1 MKKLATLLIAA
12 GLVFGATAPAANA
25 IDFKAKG
32 EWVMSFDYGQN
43 GNFTGGHG
51 QTGYNGKEDEFEAK
65 QRLRLQLDAVAS
77 ENLSGTVFFEIGNTT
92 WGQDSSG
99 GALGADKQ
107 IVEVRRAYIDWMVP
121 NTELKVRMGLQGMNI
136 PSFTMNKSQV
146 FEDDVAGITLSYQFT
161 DNVGATAFWARP
173 YNDNFAGWNG
183 YHDRSDN
190 ANFMDNIDA
199 FGLLIPLTFDGIK
212 VTPWGMIAAIGP
224 NALREVFSEKD
235 EFGNVI
241 WTNNHFGN
249 TPGTSTSQM
258 LNGLLPAWGVAGT
271 GADFR
276 NPNGNA
282 LELEQYATAWWA
294 GVTADITYFDPF
306 RIAFDFMGGGVQ
318 WDDSRLNRA
327 GWMAALL
334 VEYKMDW
341 GIPGILGWYASGDN
355 SNLGDGS
362 ERLPYLSLGNG
373 DNQFSNFAFDG
384 HPYIAREG
392 VLGPS
397 MAGTWGVG
405 LRVRDMSFIE
415 DLKHT
420 FRVNLI
426 GGTNDHGIFRQ
437 LAKGAATVAGYP
449 VNNNGD
455 YGFKG
460 LYLTDQDTALEISLH
475 NEYKMY
481 ENFTIMLD
489 ASYIALWLEDT
500 KYEGI
505 RRQMMGANGDVTGE
519 TRDAWNVNVSF
530 VYSF

>member
-43 GNFTGGHG
+43 GGFTGGHG
-51 QTGYNGKEDEFEAK
+51 RTGYNGSEDEFEAK

-92 WGQDSSG
+92 WGKSDQG
-99 GALGADKQ
+99 GALGADQ
-107 IVEVRRAYIDWMVP
+107 TIVEVRRAYIDWMVP
-121 NTELKVRMGLQGMNI
+121 NTELKVRMGLQGMSI
-136 PSFTMNKSQV
+136 PSYTMKKSQV

-161 DNVGATAFWARP
+161 DNVAATLFWARP
-173 YNDNFAGWNG
+173 YNDNYTSTEHNTV
-183 YHDRSDN
+183 YRSDWN
-190 ANFMDNIDA
+190 DKDNFLDNVDV
-199 FGLLIPLTFDGIK
+199 FGLTIPLTFDGFK

-224 NALREVFSEKD
+224 NA
-235 EFGNVI
+235 FGGEYE
-241 WTNNHFGN
+241 TEDAHGN
-249 TPGTSTSQM
+249 THWNYGPFGKYTGTSAAQM
-258 LNGLLPAWGVAGT
+258 RAGLLPAWGVAGSQ
-271 GADFR
+271 GHGVNSFD
-276 NPNGNA
+276 
-282 LELEQYATAWWA
+282 LDQYATAWWA
-294 GVTADITYFDPF
+294 GITADITYFDPF
-306 RIAFDFMGGGVQ
+306 RIAFDFMGGGVS
-318 WDDSRLNRA
+318 WEDSRLNRA

-334 VEYKMDW
+334 VEYKLDW

-362 ERLPYLSLGNG
+362 ERMPYLSLGNG
-373 DNQFSNFAFDG
+373 DNEFSNFAFDG

-392 VLGPS
+392 ALGAS

-405 LRVRDMSFIE
+405 LRIKDMSFIE

-426 GGTNDHGIFRQ
+426 GGTNDHGIFKQ
-437 LAKGAATVAGYP
+437 LAKRGVTAF
-449 VNNNGD
+449 GD
-455 YGFKG
+455 YTAYGNTFGLNG
-460 LYLTDQDTALEISLH
+460 LYMTDQDTALEIALH

-489 ASYIALWLEDT
+489 ASYIAMWLEDT
-500 KYEGI
+500 KYSGV
-505 RRQMMGANGDVTGE
+505 RRAMSGATGSE
-519 TRDAWNVNVSF
+519 QRDNWNVNVSF

>member
-92 WGQDSSG
+92 WGNAESG
-99 GALGADKQ
+99 GALGADKT

-161 DNVGATAFWARP
+161 DNVGATVFWARP
-173 YNDNFAGWNG
+173 YNDNFGGWNYG
-183 YHDRSDN
+183 DWNNPDYQK
-190 ANFMDNIDA
+190 ANFMDNVDV
-199 FGLLIPLTFDGIK
+199 FGLLIPLTFDGVK
-212 VTPWGMIAAIGP
+212 VTPWGIIAAVGP
-224 NALREVFSEKD
+224 NAFRSDDGWGDGRYDNAFDNFV
-235 EFGNVI
+235 
-241 WTNNHFGN
+241 
-249 TPGTSTSQM
+249 GTSSGQM
-258 LNGLLPAWGVAGT
+258 AAGMLPAWGVAGT
-271 GADFR
+271 GDQYR
-276 NPNGNA
+276 SPNG
-282 LELEQYATAWWA
+282 LKLKQYATAWWA
-294 GVTADITYFDPF
+294 GLTADITYFDPF

-327 GWMAALL
+327 GWMATLL

-362 ERLPYLSLGNG
+362 ERMPYISLGNG

-392 VLGPS
+392 ALGAS

-405 LRVRDMSFIE
+405 LRVKDMSFIE

-426 GGTNDHGIFRQ
+426 GGTNDHGIFKQ
-437 LAKGAATVAGYP
+437 LAKFGGDMTTYP
-449 VNNNGD
+449 VNDAG

-460 LYLTDQDTALEISLH
+460 LYLTDQDTALEVSLH

-489 ASYIALWLEDT
+489 ASYMALWLADT
-500 KYEGI
+500 KYDGL
-505 RRQMMGANGDVTGE
+505 RRQMMGATTDSE

>member
-43 GNFTGGHG
+43 GGFTGGG
-51 QTGYNGKEDEFEAK
+51 DRAGYNGKEDEFNAK

-92 WGQDSSG
+92 WGKASQG
-99 GALGADKQ
+99 GALGADQ
-107 IVEVRRAYIDWMVP
+107 TIVEVRRAYIDWMVP
-121 NTELKVRMGLQGMNI
+121 NTELKVRMGLQGMGI
-136 PSFTMNKSQV
+136 PSFTMKKSQV

-161 DNVGATAFWARP
+161 DNVAATVFWARP
-173 YNDNFAGWNG
+173 YNDN
-183 YHDRSDN
+183 YTRSARSWGDSN
-190 ANFMDNIDA
+190 NKDNFMDNVDV
-199 FGLLIPLTFDGIK
+199 FGLTIPLTFDGIK

-224 NALREVFSEKD
+224 NAFGGNTGD
-235 EFGNVI
+235 PATNANYDNFGN
-241 WTNNHFGN
+241 FAGE
-249 TPGTSTSQM
+249 SSEQM
-258 LNGLLPAWGVAGT
+258 MYGLLPAWGLAGS
-271 GADFR
+271 
-276 NPNGNA
+276 NGQDA
-282 LELEQYATAWWA
+282 AGLRLRQYGVAWWA
-294 GVTADITYFDPF
+294 GLTADITYFDPF
-306 RIAFDFMGGGVQ
+306 RIALDFMGGGVQ
-318 WDDSRLNRA
+318 WDNSRLNRA
-327 GWMAALL
+327 GWMATLL

-362 ERLPYLSLGNG
+362 ERLPYLSLNNG

-392 VLGPS
+392 ALGKS

-405 LRVRDMSFIE
+405 LRIKDMSFIE

-426 GGTNDHGIFRQ
+426 GGTNDHGI
-437 LAKGAATVAGYP
+437 LKEIAKATGSIQPY
-449 VNNNGD
+449 NIYGD
-455 YGFKG
+455 NVGFQG
-460 LYLTDQDTALEISLH
+460 LYMTDQDTALEISLH

-489 ASYIALWLEDT
+489 ASYMAMWLADT
-500 KYEGI
+500 KYEGV
-505 RRQMMGANGDVTGE
+505 RRQLSGATNSE
-519 TRDAWNVNVSF
+519 SRDNWNVNVSF

>member
-51 QTGYNGKEDEFEAK
+51 QTGYGKDNEDEFEAK

-92 WGQDSSG
+92 WGKDNG
-99 GALGADKQ
+99 GGSLGADDT

-121 NTELKVRMGLQGMNI
+121 NTELKVRMGLQGMSI
-136 PSFTMNKSQV
+136 PSFTMKKSQV

-161 DNVGATAFWARP
+161 DNVGATVFWARP
-173 YNDNFAGWNG
+173 YNDNYTASKNRTDG
-183 YHDRSDN
+183 DN
-190 ANFMDNIDA
+190 KTSFMDNVDA

-224 NALREVFSEKD
+224 NAFGGDDGAEYD
-235 EFGNVI
+235 TFGNV
-241 WTNNHFGN
+241 GN
-249 TPGTSTSQM
+249 LGTSRAQM
-258 LNGLLPAWGVAGT
+258 MNGLLPAWGVAGT
-271 GADFR
+271 GEGFR
-276 NPNGNA
+276 DPNGIT
-282 LELEQYATAWWA
+282 LDQYATAWWA
-294 GVTADITYFDPF
+294 GLTADITYFDPF

-362 ERLPYLSLGNG
+362 ERMPYLSLGNG
-373 DNQFSNFAFDG
+373 DNEFSNYAFDG

-392 VLGPS
+392 ALGAS

-405 LRVRDMSFIE
+405 LRIKDMSFIE

-437 LAKGAATVAGYP
+437 LAKGKYDMADYP
-449 VNNNGD
+449 VNNNRG
-455 YGFKG
+455 YGFHS

-489 ASYIALWLEDT
+489 ASYLALWLEDT
-500 KYEGI
+500 KYEGM
-505 RRQMMGANGDVTGE
+505 RRQMMGARETGE

>member
-43 GNFTGGHG
+43 GGFTGGNG
-51 QTGYNGKEDEFEAK
+51 RTGYNGKEDEFEAK

-92 WGQDSSG
+92 WGKSDEG
-99 GALGADKQ
+99 GALGADGK

-121 NTELKVRMGLQGMNI
+121 NTELKVRMGLQGMEL
-136 PSFTMNKSQV
+136 PSFTMKKSQV
-146 FEDDVAGITLSYQFT
+146 FVDDVAGITLSYQFT
-161 DNVGATAFWARP
+161 DNVAATAFWARP
-173 YNDNFAGWNG
+173 YNDNFAGTDEYG
-183 YHDRSDN
+183 RDKD
-190 ANFMDNIDA
+190 NFMDNVDV
-199 FGLLIPLTFDGIK
+199 FGLTIPLTF
-212 VTPWGMIAAIGP
+212 
-224 NALREVFSEKD
+224 
-235 EFGNVI
+235 
-241 WTNNHFGN
+241 
-249 TPGTSTSQM
+249 
-258 LNGLLPAWGVAGT
+258 WGVAGT
-271 GADFR
+271 DGR
-276 NPNGNA
+276 NATGFD
-282 LELEQYATAWWA
+282 LDQYATAWWA

-306 RIAFDFMGGGVQ
+306 RIAFDFMGGGVS

-334 VEYKMDW
+334 IEYKLDW
-341 GIPGILGWYASGDN
+341 GIPGIIGWYASGDN

-362 ERLPYLSLGNG
+362 ERMPYLSLGNG
-373 DNQFSNFAFDG
+373 DNEFSNFAFDG

-392 VLGPS
+392 ALSQS
-397 MAGTWGVG
+397 MTGTWGVG
-405 LRVRDMSFIE
+405 LRIKDMSFIE

-426 GGTNDHGIFRQ
+426 GGTNDHGILRQ
-437 LAKGAATVAGYP
+437 LSKRGWVGGADTDYYSYDG
-449 VNNNGD
+449 NG

-460 LYLTDQDTALEISLH
+460 LYMTDQDTALEIGLH

-489 ASYIALWLEDT
+489 ANYMALWLADT
-500 KYEGI
+500 KYKGV
-505 RRQMMGANGDVTGE
+505 RRALSSATGSE
-519 TRDAWNVNVSF
+519 QRDNWNVNVSF

>member
-51 QTGYNGKEDEFEAK
+51 QTGYNGDEDEFEAK

-92 WGQDSSG
+92 WGETESG
-99 GALGADKQ
+99 GALGADRQ

-121 NTELKVRMGLQGMNI
+121 NTELKVRMGLQGMEL
-136 PSFTMNKSQV
+136 PSFTMKKSQV
-146 FEDDVAGITLSYQFT
+146 FVDDVAGITLSYQFT
-161 DNVGATAFWARP
+161 DNVGATVFWARP
-173 YNDNFAGWNG
+173 YNDNFGGWNNQ
-183 YHDRSDN
+183 YDSQSQS
-190 ANFMDNIDA
+190 NFMDNVDA
-199 FGLLIPLTFDGIK
+199 FGLLIPLTFDGVK
-212 VTPWGMIAAIGP
+212 VTPWGMITAIGP
-224 NALREVFSEKD
+224 NAFSGIRNED
-235 EFGNVI
+235 TYTDAFGNR
-241 WTNNHFGN
+241 GN
-249 TPGTSTSQM
+249 LGTSKAQM
-258 LNGLLPAWGVAGT
+258 ISGLLPAFGLAGSGGQHAST
-271 GADFR
+271 
-276 NPNGNA
+276 
-282 LELEQYATAWWA
+282 LELKQYATAWWA

-306 RIAFDFMGGGVQ
+306 RVAVDFMGGGVQ

-334 VEYKMDW
+334 LEYKLDW
-341 GIPGILGWYASGDN
+341 GIPGLVAWYASGDN

-362 ERLPYLSLGNG
+362 ERMPYLSLGNG
-373 DNQFSNFAFDG
+373 DNDFSYYAFDG

-392 VLGPS
+392 AIGNS
-397 MAGTWGVG
+397 MSGTWGVG
-405 LRVRDMSFIE
+405 LRLKDVSFIE

-420 FRVNLI
+420 LRVNLI
-426 GGTNDHGIFRQ
+426 GGTNDHGILRQ
-437 LAKGAATVAGYP
+437 INKHYGIYGYAA
-449 VNNNGD
+449 NDNNGF
-455 YGFKG
+455 GFQN
-460 LYLTDQDTALEISLH
+460 LYMTDQDTALEIGLH

-489 ASYIALWLEDT
+489 ANYLALWLEDS
-500 KYEGI
+500 KYDGV
-505 RRQMMGANGDVTGE
+505 RRQLSGAARSSGE

>member
-92 WGQDSSG
+92 WGKSDEG
-99 GALGADKQ
+99 GAIGADEK

-121 NTELKVRMGLQGMNI
+121 NTELKVRMGLQGMSI
-136 PSFTMNKSQV
+136 PSFTMKKSQV

-161 DNVGATAFWARP
+161 DNVGATVFWARP
-173 YNDNFAGWNG
+173 YNDNFTGWNG

-190 ANFMDNIDA
+190 SSFMDNIDA
-199 FGLLIPLTFDGIK
+199 FGLLIPLTFDGVK

-224 NALREVFSEKD
+224 NAFRNATKLD
-235 EFGNVI
+235 
-241 WTNNHFGN
+241 TDAFGN
-249 TPGTSTSQM
+249 TPGTSTAQM
-258 LNGLLPAWGVAGT
+258 LQGLLPAWGVSGTTRLAGSVND
-271 GADFR
+271 AKLD
-276 NPNGNA
+276 
-282 LELEQYATAWWA
+282 QYATAWWA
-294 GVTADITYFDPF
+294 GLTADITYFDPF

-392 VLGPS
+392 ALGPS

-405 LRVRDMSFIE
+405 LRVKDMSFIE

-426 GGTNDHGIFRQ
+426 GGTNDHGIFKQ
-437 LAKGAATVAGYP
+437 LAKGTATVADYP
-449 VNNNGD
+449 VNSAD

-460 LYLTDQDTALEISLH
+460 LYLTDQDTALEVSLH

-481 ENFTIMLD
+481 ENFTVMLD
-489 ASYIALWLEDT
+489 ASYIALWLADT

-505 RRQMMGANGDVTGE
+505 RRQMSGTNSSE

>member
-43 GNFTGGHG
+43 GGFTGGHG
-51 QTGYNGKEDEFEAK
+51 RTGYNQKEDEFEAK
-65 QRLRLQLDAVAS
+65 QRLRLQIDAVAS

-92 WGQDSSG
+92 WGKNSEG
-99 GALGADKQ
+99 GALGGDGK

-121 NTELKVRMGLQGMNI
+121 NTELKVRMGLQGMSI
-136 PSFTMNKSQV
+136 PSFTMKKSQV

-161 DNVGATAFWARP
+161 DNVGVTAFWARP
-173 YNDNFAGWNG
+173 YNDNYGGPAQGFNSRWNNEDD
-183 YHDRSDN
+183 YKSNFLDN
-190 ANFMDNIDA
+190 VDA
-199 FGLLIPLTFDGIK
+199 FGLVIPLTFDGIK

-224 NALREVFSEKD
+224 NALRGDGDNPFEGTTDSD
-235 EFGNVI
+235 
-241 WTNNHFGN
+241 WL
-249 TPGTSTSQM
+249 GTSYKQ
-258 LNGLLPAWGVAGT
+258 LGAGLLPAWGVAGT
-271 GADFR
+271 GDYTAAGAKLD
-276 NPNGNA
+276 
-282 LELEQYATAWWA
+282 QYATAWWA
-294 GVTADITYFDPF
+294 GLTADITYFDPF
-306 RIAFDFMGGGVQ
+306 RIAFDFMGGGVS

-327 GWMAALL
+327 GWMATLL

-362 ERLPYLSLGNG
+362 ERMPYLSLGNG

-392 VLGPS
+392 AMGAS

-405 LRVRDMSFIE
+405 VRIKDMSFIE

-426 GGTNDHGIFRQ
+426 GGTNDHGIFKQ
-437 LAKGAATVAGYP
+437 LVKHGVATRTDRFDYP
-449 VNNNGD
+449 S
-455 YGFKG
+455 YATTTG
-460 LYLTDQDTALEISLH
+460 LDGIYMTDQDTALEIGLH

-489 ASYIALWLEDT
+489 ASYIAMWLADT
-500 KYEGI
+500 KYEGM
-505 RRQMMGANGDVTGE
+505 RRALSGDAAE
-519 TRDAWNVNVSF
+519 QRDNWNVNVSF

>member
-43 GNFTGGHG
+43 GGFTGGNG
-51 QTGYNGKEDEFEAK
+51 RTGYNGKEDEFEAK

-92 WGQDSSG
+92 WGKSDQG
-99 GALGADKQ
+99 GALGADDT

-121 NTELKVRMGLQGMNI
+121 NTELKVRMGLQGMSI
-136 PSFTMNKSQV
+136 PSYTMKKSQV

-161 DNVGATAFWARP
+161 DNVAATLFWARP
-173 YNDNFAGWNG
+173 YNDNFGGW
-183 YHDRSDN
+183 SDYN
-190 ANFMDNIDA
+190 NRGDKSNFMDNIDA

-224 NALREVFSEKD
+224 NALRDVYED
-235 EFGNVI
+235 ELGRWHNDA
-241 WTNNHFGN
+241 FGN
-249 TPGTSTSQM
+249 TSGTSTAQM
-258 LNGLLPAWGVAGT
+258 VQGMLPAWGIAGT
-271 GADFR
+271 DLRDA
-276 NPNGNA
+276 NGSK
-282 LELEQYATAWWA
+282 LDQYATAWWA
-294 GVTADITYFDPF
+294 GLTADITYFDPF

-327 GWMAALL
+327 GWMATLL

-362 ERLPYLSLGNG
+362 ERMPYLSLGNG

-384 HPYIAREG
+384 HPYIAREAA
-392 VLGPS
+392 LAQS
-397 MAGTWGVG
+397 MTGTWGVG

-426 GGTNDHGIFRQ
+426 GGTNDHGILRQ
-437 LAKGAATVAGYP
+437 LAKNGTVGGANPQFVSYDG
-449 VNNNGD
+449 NG

-460 LYLTDQDTALEISLH
+460 LYMTDQDTALEIALH

-489 ASYIALWLEDT
+489 ASYMALWLADT
-500 KYEGI
+500 EYDGV
-505 RRQMMGANGDVTGE
+505 RRALSGATGSE
-519 TRDAWNVNVSF
+519 QRDNWNVNVSF

>member
-43 GNFTGGHG
+43 GGFTGGHG
-51 QTGYNGKEDEFEAK
+51 RTGYNQNEDEFEAK

-92 WGQDSSG
+92 WGDNGSG
-99 GALGADKQ
+99 GALGADQQ

-121 NTELKVRMGLQGMNI
+121 NTELKVRMGLQGMAI
-136 PSFTMNKSQV
+136 PSFTMKKSQV

-161 DNVGATAFWARP
+161 DNVAVTAFWARP
-173 YNDNFAGWNG
+173 YNDNFGGWNNHENRG
-183 YHDRSDN
+183 NKS
-190 ANFMDNIDA
+190 NFMDNVDT
-199 FGLLIPLTFDGIK
+199 FGLTIPLTFDGIK

-224 NALREVFSEKD
+224 NAFRGNATD
-235 EFGNVI
+235 ETADAYANFGSYEGEGVDEMI
-241 WTNNHFGN
+241 A
-249 TPGTSTSQM
+249 
-258 LNGLLPAWGVAGT
+258 GLLPAWGFAGT
-271 GADFR
+271 GSQSA
-276 NPNGNA
+276 NG
-282 LELEQYATAWWA
+282 LKLRQYGTAWWA
-294 GVTADITYFDPF
+294 GLTADITYFDPF
-306 RIAFDFMGGGVQ
+306 RIAFDFMGGGVS

-327 GWMAALL
+327 GWMATLL

-362 ERLPYLSLGNG
+362 ERMPYLSLNNG

-392 VLGPS
+392 ALGKS
-397 MAGTWGVG
+397 MTGTWGVG
-405 LRVRDMSFIE
+405 LRIRDMSFIE

-437 LAKGAATVAGYP
+437 IAKRGVLYGGGDNPAPYVNYSGYGLAGM
-449 VNNNGD
+449 
-455 YGFKG
+455 
-460 LYLTDQDTALEISLH
+460 YLTDQDTALEIGLH

-489 ASYIALWLEDT
+489 ASYIAMWLEDT
-500 KYEGI
+500 KYSGV
-505 RRQMMGANGDVTGE
+505 RRELSGATGSE
-519 TRDAWNVNVSF
+519 SRDNWNVNVSF

>member
-51 QTGYNGKEDEFEAK
+51 QTGYDGKEDEFEAK

-92 WGQDSSG
+92 WGKDNNSG
-99 GALGADKQ
+99 GALGADKT

-121 NTELKVRMGLQGMNI
+121 NTELKVRMGLQGMEL
-136 PSFTMNKSQV
+136 PSFTMKKSQV
-146 FEDDVAGITLSYQFT
+146 FVDDVAGITLSYQFT
-161 DNVGATAFWARP
+161 DNVGATVFWARP
-173 YNDNFAGWNG
+173 YNDNFSGFNYG
-183 YHDRSDN
+183 TTRDPKYGN
-190 ANFMDNIDA
+190 QNFMDNVDA
-199 FGLLIPLTFDGIK
+199 FGLLIPLTFDGFK
-212 VTPWGMIAAIGP
+212 VTPWGMITAIGP
-224 NALREVFSEKD
+224 NAFRDDSDVD
-235 EFGNVI
+235 GNHYDDAFGNFV
-241 WTNNHFGN
+241 
-249 TPGTSTSQM
+249 GTSSGQ
-258 LNGLLPAWGVAGT
+258 LAAGLLPAWGVAGT
-271 GADFR
+271 GAQSA
-276 NPNGNA
+276 NG
-282 LELEQYATAWWA
+282 LELKQYATAWWA
-294 GVTADITYFDPF
+294 GLTADITYFDPF

-318 WDDSRLNRA
+318 WDNSRLNRA
-327 GWMAALL
+327 GWMATLL

-355 SNLGDGS
+355 SNPGDGS
-362 ERLPYLSLGNG
+362 ERMPYLSLGNG
-373 DNQFSNFAFDG
+373 DNEFSNFAFDG

-392 VLGPS
+392 ALGAS

-405 LRVRDMSFIE
+405 LRVKDMSFIE

-426 GGTNDHGIFRQ
+426 GGTNDHGIFKQ
-437 LAKGAATVAGYP
+437 LVKSGVTDMTDYP
-449 VNNNGD
+449 VNAAI

-460 LYLTDQDTALEISLH
+460 LYLTDQDTALEVSLH

-489 ASYIALWLEDT
+489 ASYLALWLADT
-500 KYEGI
+500 KYDGM
-505 RRQMMGANGDVTGE
+505 RRQLSGAADLSSE

>member
-51 QTGYNGKEDEFEAK
+51 QTGYNGDEDEFEAK

-92 WGQDSSG
+92 WGETESG
-99 GALGADKQ
+99 GALGADRQ

-121 NTELKVRMGLQGMNI
+121 NTELKVRMGLQGMEL
-136 PSFTMNKSQV
+136 PSFTMKKSQV
-146 FEDDVAGITLSYQFT
+146 FVDDVAGITLSYQFT
-161 DNVGATAFWARP
+161 DNVAATVFWARP
-173 YNDNFAGWNG
+173 YNDNYAAVGNQYRNG
-183 YHDRSDN
+183 EGDN
-190 ANFMDNIDA
+190 KSNFMDNVDV
-199 FGLLIPLTFDGIK
+199 FGLTIPLTFDGFK

-224 NALREVFSEKD
+224 NAFGGLVDGGDDPDYYSA
-235 EFGNVI
+235 FGN
-241 WTNNHFGN
+241 FGAL
-249 TPGTSTSQM
+249 GTSRAQM
-258 LNGLLPAWGVAGT
+258 AAGLLPAWGITGT
-271 GADFR
+271 GRTVAD
-276 NPNGNA
+276 A
-282 LELEQYATAWWA
+282 TLDQYATAWWA
-294 GVTADITYFDPF
+294 GITADITYFDPF
-306 RIAFDFMGGGVQ
+306 RVAFDFMGGGVT

-334 VEYKMDW
+334 LEYKMDW
-341 GIPGILGWYASGDN
+341 GIPGLVAWYASGDN

-362 ERLPYLSLGNG
+362 ERMPNLSLGNG
-373 DNQFSNFAFDG
+373 DNDFSYYAFDG

-392 VLGPS
+392 AIGNS
-397 MAGTWGVG
+397 MSGTWGVG
-405 LRVRDMSFIE
+405 LRVKDVSFIE

-420 FRVNLI
+420 LRVNLI
-426 GGTNDHGIFRQ
+426 GGTNNHKILKELYKKQHLLTPLND
-437 LAKGAATVAGYP
+437 
-449 VNNNGD
+449 NG
-455 YGFKG
+455 GFG
-460 LYLTDQDTALEISLH
+460 FQNLYMTDQDTALEIGLH

-489 ASYIALWLEDT
+489 ANYMALWLANT
-500 KYEGI
+500 KYDGV
-505 RRQMMGANGDVTGE
+505 RRQMSGAIDTSSE
-519 TRDAWNVNVSF
+519 SRDAWNVNLSF

>member
-43 GNFTGGHG
+43 GGFTGGHG
-51 QTGYNGKEDEFEAK
+51 RTGYNQKEDEFEAK

-92 WGQDSSG
+92 WGKDDKSG

-121 NTELKVRMGLQGMNI
+121 NTELKVRMGLQGMQL
-136 PSFTMNKSQV
+136 PSFTMKKSQV
-146 FEDDVAGITLSYQFT
+146 FNDDVAGITLSYQFT
-161 DNVGATAFWARP
+161 DNVAASVFWARP
-173 YNDNFAGWNG
+173 YNDNFGGSEHRWG
-183 YHDRSDN
+183 EDSRS
-190 ANFMDNIDA
+190 NFMDNVDV

-224 NALREVFSEKD
+224 NAFGKD
-235 EFGNVI
+235 NENHTDYDAFGNFV
-241 WTNNHFGN
+241 GE
-249 TPGTSTSQM
+249 SSAQM
-258 LNGLLPAWGVAGT
+258 KYGLLPAWGVTGSAAGRT
-271 GADFR
+271 VANAD
-276 NPNGNA
+276 
-282 LELEQYATAWWA
+282 LDQYAVAWWA

-306 RIAFDFMGGGVQ
+306 RVAVDFMGGGVQ

-334 VEYKMDW
+334 IEYKMDW
-341 GIPGILGWYASGDN
+341 GIPGIIGWYASGDN

-362 ERLPYLSLGNG
+362 ERMPYLSLNNG
-373 DNQFSNFAFDG
+373 DNEFSNFAFDG
-384 HPYIAREG
+384 HPYIAREKA
-392 VLGPS
+392 LAQS
-397 MAGTWGVG
+397 MTGTWGVG
-405 LRVRDMSFIE
+405 LRVKDMSFIE

-437 LAKGAATVAGYP
+437 LAKKGGLYTQGNDYYVY
-449 VNNNGD
+449 GD
-455 YGFKG
+455 YAGLSG
-460 LYLTDQDTALEISLH
+460 LYMTDQDTALEISLH

-489 ASYIALWLEDT
+489 ASYMALWLEDT
-500 KYEGI
+500 KYKGV
-505 RRQMMGANGDVTGE
+505 RRALSSATGSE
-519 TRDAWNVNVSF
+519 SRDNWNVNVSF

>member
-43 GNFTGGHG
+43 GGFTGGNG
-51 QTGYNGKEDEFEAK
+51 RTGYNGKEDEFEAK

-92 WGQDSSG
+92 WGKSDEG
-99 GALGADKQ
+99 GALGADGK

-121 NTELKVRMGLQGMNI
+121 NTELKVRMGLQGMSI
-136 PSFTMNKSQV
+136 PSYTMKKSQV

-161 DNVGATAFWARP
+161 DNVAATVFWARP
-173 YNDNFAGWNG
+173 YNDNFSGDDRHG
-183 YHDRSDN
+183 YDKTS
-190 ANFMDNIDA
+190 FMDNVDV
-199 FGLLIPLTFDGIK
+199 FGLTIPLTFDGIK
-212 VTPWGMIAAIGP
+212 VTPWGMIAALGP
-224 NALREVFSEKD
+224 NAFANND
-235 EFGNVI
+235 EQGNYHTFGN
-241 WTNNHFGN
+241 FGDL
-249 TPGTSTSQM
+249 GTSKAQM
-258 LNGLLPAWGVAGT
+258 QAGLLPAWGVT
-271 GADFR
+271 GSGSQTA
-276 NPNGNA
+276 A
-282 LELEQYATAWWA
+282 TTKLEQYATAWWA
-294 GVTADITYFDPF
+294 GITADITYFDPF
-306 RIAFDFMGGGVQ
+306 RVAFDFMGGGVQ
-318 WDDSRLNRA
+318 WDNSRLNRA

-341 GIPGILGWYASGDN
+341 GIPGIVGWYASGDN

-362 ERLPYLSLGNG
+362 ERMPYLSLGNG

-392 VLGPS
+392 ALAQS
-397 MAGTWGVG
+397 MTGTWGVG

-426 GGTNDHGIFRQ
+426 GGTNDHGILRQ
-437 LAKGAATVAGYP
+437 LSKRGWVGGPEQQNDYYTSYDG
-449 VNNNGD
+449 NG

-460 LYLTDQDTALEISLH
+460 LYMTDQDTALEISLH

-489 ASYIALWLEDT
+489 ASYMALWLEDT
-500 KYEGI
+500 KYKGV
-505 RRQMMGANGDVTGE
+505 RRALSGTTGSE
-519 TRDAWNVNVSF
+519 QRDNWNVNVSF

>member
-43 GNFTGGHG
+43 GGFTGGHG
-51 QTGYNGKEDEFEAK
+51 RTGYNQSEDEFEAK

-92 WGQDSSG
+92 WGDADNG
-99 GALGADKQ
+99 GALGADDT

-121 NTELKVRMGLQGMNI
+121 NTELKVRMGLQGMAI
-136 PSFTMNKSQV
+136 PSFTMKKSQV

-161 DNVGATAFWARP
+161 DNVAATVFWARP
-173 YNDNFAGWNG
+173 YNDNYTG
-183 YHDRSDN
+183 YNDGRNKSKD
-190 ANFMDNIDA
+190 ANFMDNVDV
-199 FGLLIPLTFDGIK
+199 FGLTIPLTFDGFK

-224 NALREVFSEKD
+224 NAFRNGDKNFD
-235 EFGNVI
+235 FD
-241 WTNNHFGN
+241 NNRLA
-249 TPGTSTSQM
+249 TSTAQM
-258 LNGLLPAWGVAGT
+258 RAGLLPAWGVAGT

-276 NPNGNA
+276 SPNGVGI
-282 LELEQYATAWWA
+282 ELEQYSTAWWA
-294 GVTADITYFDPF
+294 GLTADITYFDPF
-306 RIAFDFMGGGVQ
+306 RIAFDFMGGGVS

-327 GWMAALL
+327 GWMATLL

-362 ERLPYLSLGNG
+362 ERMPYLSIGNG

-392 VLGPS
+392 ALGAS
-397 MAGTWGVG
+397 MTGTWGVG

-426 GGTNDHGIFRQ
+426 GGTNDHGILKQ
-437 LAKGAATVAGYP
+437 LSKQGYA
-449 VNNNGD
+449 VTQYNTYDNT
-455 YGFKG
+455 YGLNG
-460 LYLTDQDTALEISLH
+460 LYMTDQDTALEIALH

-489 ASYIALWLEDT
+489 ASYIAMWLEDT
-500 KYEGI
+500 KYNGL
-505 RRQMMGANGDVTGE
+505 RRQLSNATGSE
-519 TRDAWNVNVSF
+519 SRDAWNVNVSF

>member
-43 GNFTGGHG
+43 GAFTGGHG
-51 QTGYNGKEDEFEAK
+51 LTGYGKDNEDEFEAK

-92 WGQDSSG
+92 WGETESG
-99 GALGADKQ
+99 GALGADRQ

-136 PSFTMNKSQV
+136 PSFTMKKSQV

-161 DNVGATAFWARP
+161 DNVGATVFWARP
-173 YNDNFAGWNG
+173 YNDNFTAYNARNG
-183 YHDRSDN
+183 EADN
-190 ANFMDNIDA
+190 KTNFMDNVDV
-199 FGLLIPLTFDGIK
+199 FGLLVPLTFDGIK

-224 NALREVFSEKD
+224 NAFD
-235 EFGNVI
+235 GDDGAFMNAGNL
-241 WTNNHFGN
+241 
-249 TPGTSTSQM
+249 GTSRAQM
-258 LNGLLPAWGVAGT
+258 MNGLLPAWGVSGTTRPAGSVND
-271 GADFR
+271 AKLD
-276 NPNGNA
+276 
-282 LELEQYATAWWA
+282 QYATAWWA
-294 GVTADITYFDPF
+294 GLTADITYFDPF

-341 GIPGILGWYASGDN
+341 GIPGIIGWYASGDN

-362 ERLPYLSLGNG
+362 ERMPYLSLGNG

-392 VLGPS
+392 ALGAS

-405 LRVRDMSFIE
+405 LRIKDMSFIE

-437 LAKGAATVAGYP
+437 LAKGQHDMADYP
-449 VNNNGD
+449 VNNNMG
-455 YGFKG
+455 YGFHS

-489 ASYIALWLEDT
+489 ASYLALWLADT
-500 KYEGI
+500 KYEGM
-505 RRQMMGANGDVTGE
+505 RRQMMGARETGE

>member
-92 WGQDSSG
+92 WGNNESG
-99 GALGADKQ
+99 GALGADRT

-121 NTELKVRMGLQGMNI
+121 NTELKVRMGLQGMSI
-136 PSFTMNKSQV
+136 PSFTMKKSQV

-161 DNVGATAFWARP
+161 DNVAATVFWARP
-173 YNDNFAGWNG
+173 YNDNFGGWNYG
-183 YHDRSDN
+183 NADN
-190 ANFMDNIDA
+190 PDNRHSNFMDNVDV
-199 FGLLIPLTFDGIK
+199 FGLTIPLTFDGFK

-224 NALREVFSEKD
+224 NAFSGVRAED
-235 EFGNVI
+235 VYDNAFGNV
-241 WTNNHFGN
+241 GN
-249 TPGTSTSQM
+249 LGTSRTQM
-258 LNGLLPAWGVAGT
+258 MNGLLPAWGVAGSAVDAS
-271 GADFR
+271 GLKLR
-276 NPNGNA
+276 
-282 LELEQYATAWWA
+282 QYGTAWWA
-294 GVTADITYFDPF
+294 GLTADITYFDPF

-341 GIPGILGWYASGDN
+341 GIPGIIGWYASGDN

-362 ERLPYLSLGNG
+362 ERMPYLSLGNG
-373 DNQFSNFAFDG
+373 DNEFSNYAFDG
-384 HPYIAREG
+384 HPYIARDG
-392 VLGPS
+392 ALGAS

-405 LRVRDMSFIE
+405 LRVKDMSFIE

-437 LAKGAATVAGYP
+437 LAKRGGIGEYY
-449 VNNNGD
+449 VNDSDNM
-455 YGFKG
+455 GFPG

-489 ASYIALWLEDT
+489 ASYLALWLEDT
-500 KYEGI
+500 KYGGM
-505 RRQMMGANGDVTGE
+505 RRQMMGATADSE

>member
-43 GNFTGGHG
+43 GFFTGGNG
-51 QTGYNGKEDEFEAK
+51 RTGYNGKEDEFEAK

-92 WGQDSSG
+92 WGNDKSG

-161 DNVGATAFWARP
+161 DNVGATVFWARP
-173 YNDNFAGWNG
+173 YNDNYTETERGWG
-183 YHDRSDN
+183 SDSS
-190 ANFMDNIDA
+190 NFLDNVDA
-199 FGLLIPLTFDGIK
+199 FGVLIPLTCDGFK
-212 VTPWGMIAAIGP
+212 VTAWGMIAAIGP
-224 NALREVFSEKD
+224 NA
-235 EFGNVI
+235 FGGNDKQGDYGNF
-241 WTNNHFGN
+241 NNFV
-249 TPGTSTSQM
+249 GTSAAQM
-258 LNGLLPAWGVAGT
+258 RAGMLPAWGLAGT
-271 GADFR
+271 GDQSA
-276 NPNGNA
+276 NG
-282 LELEQYATAWWA
+282 LRLRQYGTAWWA
-294 GVTADITYFDPF
+294 GLTADVTYFDPF
-306 RIAFDFMGGGVQ
+306 RVAVDFMGGGVQ
-318 WDDSRLNRA
+318 WDNSRLNRA
-327 GWMAALL
+327 GWMATLL
-334 VEYKMDW
+334 VEYKLDW
-341 GIPGILGWYASGDN
+341 GIPGLVAWYASGDN

-362 ERLPYLSLGNG
+362 ERMPYLSLGNG

-392 VLGPS
+392 ALGAS
-397 MAGTWGVG
+397 MTGTWGVG
-405 LRVRDMSFIE
+405 LRLKDVSFLE

-420 FRVNLI
+420 LRVNLI
-426 GGTNDHGIFRQ
+426 GGTNDHKIFKQITKR
-437 LAKGAATVAGYP
+437 AGTQGYDWANYS
-449 VNNNGD
+449 VYGDGVMGLNGM
-455 YGFKG
+455 
-460 LYLTDQDTALEISLH
+460 YLTDQDTALEIGLH

-500 KYEGI
+500 KYNGA
-505 RRQMMGANGDVTGE
+505 RRMLTGATGSE
-519 TRDAWNVNVSF
+519 SRDNWNVNVSF